1 MNNRLNEIETL
12 KQTNQVI
19 QKEMTKWNQNCI
31 ALEKQKLSLEL
42 KEESNRKEIEALKN
56 NEKLLIVSLFISN
69 RYFWLKI

>member
-69 RYFWLKI
+69 RYF